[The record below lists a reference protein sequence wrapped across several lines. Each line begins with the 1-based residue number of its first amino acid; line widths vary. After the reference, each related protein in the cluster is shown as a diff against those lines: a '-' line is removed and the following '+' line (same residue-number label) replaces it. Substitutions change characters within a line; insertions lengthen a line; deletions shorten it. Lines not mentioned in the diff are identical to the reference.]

1 MHYNTPLVSII
12 TPSYNNSKFINKT
25 IESVINQTYSNWE
38 MIIVD
43 DCSTDNSIQ
52 VIQKYLIKDERI
64 TLLVNKNN
72 IGAAETRNKALRI
85 AKGKYIAFLDSD
97 DLWLPQKLEK
107 QLNFMLENNI
117 AFSFSNYE
125 VIKSSG
131 ESINKVIRV
140 PQKLSY
146 NQYLCNTIIGCLT
159 VIVDKSKTGYFE
171 MPNIKSSHDM
181 ALWLLLMKRGY
192 FAFGYNECLA
202 KYRLVGTSNTAKK
215 YKAAADVW
223 RVYRKIEKLSLLK
236 SAFCFVS
243 YSFMAVKKR
252 L

>member
-1 MHYNTPLVSII
+1 MNNQILVSII
-12 TPSYNNSKFINKT
+12 TPSYNASEFIEET
-25 IESVINQTYSNWE
+25 IHSVLAQSFKNWE
-38 MIIVD
+38 MIIID

-52 VIQKYLIKDERI
+52 VIQKYLIKDKRI
-64 TLLVNKNN
+64 TLLVNEKN

-97 DLWLPQKLEK
+97 DLWLPEKLEK

-125 VIKSSG
+125 VIESSG
-131 ESINKVIRV
+131 ESTKKVIKV

-146 NQYLCNTIIGCLT
+146 NKYLCNTIIGCLT

-202 KYRLVGTSNTAKK
+202 KYRLVATSNTSKK
-215 YKAAADVW
+215 FSAAADVW
-223 RVYRKIEKLSLLK
+223 RVYRKIEKLSFIK

-252 L
+252 F